1 MSQNLVV
8 DLGQSGAR
16 IKIGEKVTSLNIP
29 KTASATLLETLELI
43 FQQLPKQDFET
54 VYLSLTGLYGAV
66 SGEQVI
72 GELCQ
77 KYFNSK
83 HVAVLDDG
91 IAAYIGALGNQS
103 GVVLTLGGGVVAI
116 SSNAGKFGHADG
128 KGAIFGDLGG
138 GFWVGQT
145 AMRRAIATLDGRDN
159 ATDLVE
165 LMRSELQEH
174 EKLESKNGVEAVT
187 LCINATKTVTAGAEA
202 GVVSAIEILNAGA
215 DHLAKTVLGVWRKV
229 STNDAEI
236 PNVCIMGGPTRNQT
250 YVDLIKLSISSLMEC
265 NFVTAKSDHLV
276 GALLAAELYPAGVDP
291 LFKWSHL

>member
-174 EKLESKNGVEAVT
+174 QKLESKNGVEAVT

-265 NFVTAKSDHLV
+265 NFVTANNDHLV

>member
-1 MSQNLVV
+1 MNLVV

-16 IKIGEKVTSLNIP
+16 IKIGEEVTSLNIP
-29 KTASATLLETLELI
+29 KTAALTVVETLELI
-43 FQQLPKQDFET
+43 FKEVPRQDFET

-66 SGEQVI
+66 TEEQTI
-72 GELCQ
+72 GELCA
-77 KYFNSK
+77 KFFNAK
-83 HVAVLDDG
+83 HVAVMDDG
-91 IAAYIGALGNQS
+91 IAAFIGALGNQN

-165 LMRSELQEH
+165 LLKNELQEH
-174 EKLESKNGVEAVT
+174 EKLESKNGVEAAT

-202 GVVSAIEILNAGA
+202 GVASALEILNTGA
-215 DHLAKTVLGVWRKV
+215 DYLAKTVQGVWRKV
-229 STNDAEI
+229 SSNDSDI
-236 PNVCIMGGPTRNQT
+236 PVVCIMGGPTRNQT
-250 YVDLIKLSISSLMEC
+250 YVDLIKSSINAQLKCS
-265 NFVTAKSDHLV
+265 FTGAKSDHLI
-276 GALLAAELYPAGVDP
+276 GAPLTAELYPAGVDP
-291 LFKWSHL
+291 LFKWWHA

>member
-1 MSQNLVV
+1 MDKNLIV

-16 IKIGEKVTSLNIP
+16 IKIGEEITSLSIA
-29 KTASATLLETLELI
+29 KTASATVLETLELI
-43 FQQLPKQDFET
+43 FKEVPHQDFET
-54 VYLSLTGLYGAV
+54 VYLSLTGLYGVV

-83 HVAVLDDG
+83 HVAVMDDG
-91 IAAYIGALGNQS
+91 IAAFIGALGNQS

-116 SSNAGKFGHADG
+116 SSSAGKFGHADG
-128 KGAIFGDLGG
+128 KGSIFGDLGG

-145 AMRRAIATLDGRDN
+145 AMRRAIATLDGRDD

-165 LMRSELQEH
+165 LLQSELQEH
-174 EKLESKNGVEAVT
+174 EKLESKNGVEAAA

-202 GVVSAIEILNAGA
+202 GVVNAIEILNTGA
-215 DHLAKTVLGVWRKV
+215 DYLGKTVLGVWRKV
-229 STNDAEI
+229 SRSDAGI

-250 YVDLIKLSISSLMEC
+250 YVDLIKLSINSLLDC
-265 NFVTAKSDHLV
+265 NFVDAKGDHLV
-276 GALLAAELYPAGVDP
+276 GALSAAELYPAGVDS
-291 LFKWSHL
+291 LFKWCHL

>member
-1 MSQNLVV
+1 MNLVV

-16 IKIGEKVTSLNIP
+16 IKIGEEVTSLNIP
-29 KTASATLLETLELI
+29 KTAALTVVETLELI
-43 FQQLPKQDFET
+43 FREVPRQDFET

-66 SGEQVI
+66 TQEQTI
-72 GELCQ
+72 GELCA
-77 KYFNSK
+77 KFFNAK
-83 HVAVLDDG
+83 HVAVMDDG
-91 IAAYIGALGNQS
+91 IAAFIGALGNQN

-165 LMRSELQEH
+165 LLKNELQEH
-174 EKLESKNGVEAVT
+174 DKLESKNGVEAVT

-202 GVVSAIEILNAGA
+202 GVASALEILNTGA
-215 DHLAKTVLGVWRKV
+215 DYLAKTVQGVWRKV
-229 STNDAEI
+229 SSNDSDI
-236 PNVCIMGGPTRNQT
+236 PVVCIMGGPTRNQT
-250 YVDLIKLSISSLMEC
+250 YVDLIKISINAQLKCS
-265 NFVTAKSDHLV
+265 FTGAKSDHLI
-276 GALLAAELYPAGVDP
+276 GAPLTAELYPAGVDP
-291 LFKWSHL
+291 LFKWWHA